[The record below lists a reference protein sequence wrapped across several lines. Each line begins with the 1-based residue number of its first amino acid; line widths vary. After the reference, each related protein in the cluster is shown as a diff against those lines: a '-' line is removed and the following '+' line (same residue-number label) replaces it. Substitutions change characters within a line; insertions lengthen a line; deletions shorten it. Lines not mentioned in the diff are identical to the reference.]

1 MRCPKCGTSLPDHA
15 KFCTT
20 CGAPLNPSP
29 APGSPGPYRMPNSS
43 FQPSSA
49 PFPAGQP
56 APQYQSGSS
65 SGQSYSSYSSSSQA
79 PNKQPKQKNWT
90 KIISITCVSLLVLS
104 LAIYLG
110 LGFAMPGSV
119 WLPEPLASWA
129 GSNTEEELIETSPAN
144 DTYTLLSDQS
154 GHPEPFSDTDSGPRY
169 REGESVLIE
178 ETARKENSEE
188 LYGRTGDQWL
198 LISDGTSQ
206 YLQPESSVTLALPT
220 EYDET
225 TPEVEAELSTESSD
239 YGFRVNDRV
248 ELDTSVGAYGYET
261 VEIDDDGDSAV
272 VWYPIE
278 YLTRD
283 EDIFSG
289 PACAQILF
297 DYYGMN
303 ASQSELAKGA
313 VVNGIVDYTK
323 LTANMNRLKT
333 KNSLQFTGKYYEPGE
348 TSPEN
353 LISHF
358 TNYLESGNGPL
369 FVVIRNRDLS
379 GSDKSVY
386 CVLYGVAKNEGEGN
400 REFYLYAPTELNQP
414 FIVGEKLLIN
424 SMAAAGF
431 YCYISA

>member
-29 APGSPGPYRMPNSS
+29 APGSPGPYGMPNSS

-56 APQYQSGSS
+56 APQYQSGSPS
-65 SGQSYSSYSSSSQA
+65 AQSYSSYSSSSQA

-90 KIISITCVSLLVLS
+90 KIISITCVSLLVLT

-129 GSNTEEELIETSPAN
+129 GSNTEEGLIETSPAN

-154 GHPEPFSDTDSGPRY
+154 GHPEPFSDTGSGPRF

-198 LISDGTSQ
+198 LISDGTMQ
-206 YLQPESSVTLALPT
+206 YLQPESSVTLALPS
-220 EYDET
+220 EYEEAA
-225 TPEVEAELSTESSD
+225 PEVEAEAPAESSD
-239 YGFRVNDRV
+239 YGFRVSDPV
-248 ELDTSVGAYGYET
+248 ELDTSVGPTGSKAVNIY
-261 VEIDDDGDSAV
+261 DGEDSAV
-272 VWYPIE
+272 VWYPIS
-278 YLTRD
+278 
-283 EDIFSG
+283 DIVRYQDTFSG

-297 DYYGMN
+297 EYHGMN
-303 ASQSELAKGA
+303 TTQTELAEGA
-313 VVNGIVDYTK
+313 QINGIIDYTK
-323 LTANMNRLKT
+323 LTNNMNRLKT
-333 KNSLQFTGKYYEPGE
+333 DSSLHFTGKYYEPAE
-348 TSPEN
+348 VSPES
-353 LISHF
+353 LISYF
-358 TNYLESGNGPL
+358 TSRLESGDGPL

-386 CVLYGVAKNEGEGN
+386 CVLYGIAKNEGEGN